1 MYMNIR
7 TIILD
12 FDGTMGDSLSLI
24 VRTLQQTI
32 CECRLPRRTDEECAA
47 TIGLPLYQAFVS
59 MFGISDADGQRCA
72 DTYRRIFMENKQEMI
87 VKPFPNVIDTIRK
100 LKASGKTLA
109 IASSRS
115 RQSLVEYVKQYDIMD
130 CISCIVA
137 SDDIE
142 KAKPAPDMVLR
153 VLELTGGT
161 PDTTLTVGDMTYD
174 IDMGRA
180 AGTLTCGVTYGNG
193 TREDLSDA
201 DFLIDDFSE
210 LMSLL

>member
-1 MYMNIR
+1 M
-7 TIILD
+7 
-12 FDGTMGDSLSLI
+12 
-24 VRTLQQTI
+24 
-32 CECRLPRRTDEECAA
+32 
-47 TIGLPLYQAFVS
+47 
-59 MFGISDADGQRCA
+59 
-72 DTYRRIFMENKQEMI
+72 
-87 VKPFPNVIDTIRK
+87 
-100 LKASGKTLA
+100 A

-115 RQSLVEYVKQYDIMD
+115 RQSLVEYVEQYYIMD

-142 KAKPAPDMVLR
+142 NAKPAPDMVLR